1 MSKLLLG
8 VPIEIGG
15 EEVIIC
21 RDSIGSQA
29 LTSSRESEV
38 YTLIEGPR
46 EDGRPAIYIDEEE
59 LKSMRDSYPGIKVY
73 GLWQLLFANN
83 AVPLGTDVIVFD
95 LGQDRGLF
103 LRLDPE
109 GDLNDPRSIRLSSEY
124 ADNFISELPAY
135 ELVNARR
142 ISIDNVELVLPLKPA
157 YTRQELFE
165 KQRHD
170 QTKRWYIV
178 ASICGLI
185 VLATA
190 IYNYAM
196 FTLFNANMASYRS
209 KQVQRD
215 ELDKKFAELK
225 REHLDKWPDNSGTLS
240 KISALLSYDSGLTT
254 APEGETKIGFTTLH
268 RFVTSKNLSFDPAKK
283 VSGIESEITPY
294 LSYVLRIT
302 QGDESGGQE

>member
-1 MSKLLLG
+1 MTKLLLG

-29 LTSSRESEV
+29 LTTSRESEV

-109 GDLNDPRSIRLSSEY
+109 GDLHDPRSIRLSSEY
-124 ADNFISELPAY
+124 ADNFISELPDYDLAD
-135 ELVNARR
+135 ASR
-142 ISIDNVELVLPLKPA
+142 ISVDNIELVLPAKPA

-185 VLATA
+185 VFATA

-196 FTLFNANMASYRS
+196 FTLYNANMATYRA

-215 ELDKKFAELK
+215 ELETKFSELQ
-225 REHLDKWPDNSGTLS
+225 REHLDKWPDNSVVLS
-240 KISALLSYDSGLTT
+240 KISALLSYDSGLST
-254 APEGETKIGFTTLH
+254 APEGETKVGFTTFH
-268 RFVTSKNLSFDPAKK
+268 RFLTSKNLSFDPAKK
-283 VSGIESEITPY
+283 VSGIESELTPH
-294 LSYVLRIT
+294 LSYVLRIA
-302 QGDESGGQE
+302 QSDESGGKN

>member
-21 RDSIGSQA
+21 RDTIGSQA
-29 LTSSRESEV
+29 LTSTRETEV
-38 YTLIEGPR
+38 YTVIEGPR

-73 GLWQLLFANN
+73 GLWQILFANN
-83 AVPLGTDVIVFD
+83 AVPLGNDVIVFE

-103 LRLDPE
+103 LRLDPD
-109 GDLNDPRSIRLSSEY
+109 GDLTDPRSIRSSSEY
-124 ADNFISELPAY
+124 ADNFISDLPGY
-135 ELVNARR
+135 DLVHATR
-142 ISIDNVELVLPLKPA
+142 ISVDNVDLLLPSKPA

-185 VLATA
+185 VVAATV
-190 IYNYAM
+190 YNYSM
-196 FTLFNANMASYRS
+196 FTLYNANMASYRS
-209 KQVQRD
+209 KQGQRD
-215 ELDKKFAELK
+215 ELDKKFLELQK
-225 REHLDKWPDNSGTLS
+225 ERLEKWPDNSATLS
-240 KISALLSYDSGLTT
+240 TISELLSYDSGLST
-254 APEGETKIGFTTLH
+254 APEGEAKIGFTTLH
-268 RFVTSKNLSFDPAKK
+268 RFLTSKKLGFDPARK
-283 VSGIESEITPY
+283 VNGVKSEFTPD
-294 LSYVLRIT
+294 LNYVLRIV
-302 QGDESGGQE
+302 QSGENGGNN